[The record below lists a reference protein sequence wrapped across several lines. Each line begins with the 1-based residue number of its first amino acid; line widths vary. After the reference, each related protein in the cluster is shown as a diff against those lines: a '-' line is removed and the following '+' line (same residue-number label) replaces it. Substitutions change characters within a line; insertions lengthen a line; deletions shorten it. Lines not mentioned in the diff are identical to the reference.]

1 MCTVIN
7 LCACNY
13 SGEKGGKCPVPPPGI
28 CNHFINLY
36 LFIVKK
42 MNNIKTFVKILQNV
56 TQHECFNIQIEIKH
70 TISILKK
77 KKFS

>member
-1 MCTVIN
+1 
-7 LCACNY
+7 
-13 SGEKGGKCPVPPPGI
+13 
-28 CNHFINLY
+28 
-36 LFIVKK
+36 

-77 KKFS
+77 KYNSHSTYMGIIPLG